1 MSPSY
6 LLPLLV
12 ASDHAGL
19 SLKNDL
25 ITLREDL
32 SWRDLGCFSPQRT
45 DYTDWADK
53 LCLALQ
59 KDMFGVL
66 LCGTGQ
72 GMCIKANRYTK
83 VRAALCWNEQIA
95 RLSRAH
101 NNANVLCMPGRFL
114 NSEQALK
121 ILDVFLKT
129 EFDNQDTYQKR
140 VNKLSLQV

>member
-1 MSPSY
+1 MYPYSF
-6 LLPLLV
+6 PLLV

-25 ITLREDL
+25 KTLRKDL
-32 SWRDLGCFSPQRT
+32 NWRDLGCFSPQRT

-95 RLSRAH
+95 RLSRTH
-101 NNANVLCMPGRFL
+101 NDANVLCLSGRFL

-129 EFDNQDTYQKR
+129 DFDNQDTYLKR
-140 VNKLSLQV
+140 VKKLSLRV

>member
-1 MSPSY
+1 M
-6 LLPLLV
+6 
-12 ASDHAGL
+12 
-19 SLKNDL
+19 
-25 ITLREDL
+25 
-32 SWRDLGCFSPQRT
+32 GCYSPQRT

-53 LCLALQ
+53 LCVTLQ

-66 LCGTGQ
+66 ICGTGQ

-83 VRAALCWNEQIA
+83 IRAALCWNEQIA
-95 RLSRAH
+95 QLSRSH
-101 NNANVLCMPGRFL
+101 NNANALCLSGRFL

-140 VNKLSLQV
+140 VNKLSLRV

>member
-1 MSPSY
+1 VPPYS
-6 LLPLLV
+6 LPLLV

-19 SLKNDL
+19 SLKNNL
-25 ITLREDL
+25 KIQRKNLN
-32 SWRDLGCFSPQRT
+32 WRDLGCFNLQRT
-45 DYTDWADK
+45 DYTDWADQ

-95 RLSRAH
+95 RLSRVH

-114 NSEQALK
+114 NPEQALK
-121 ILDVFLKT
+121 ILDIFLKT
-129 EFDNQDTYQKR
+129 DFDSQDTYQKR
-140 VNKLSLQV
+140 VKKLSLQV